1 MLEVVELI
9 LNFSD
14 WSLIIVA
21 GGQLNTFDGARL
33 DCRLAEA
40 NKILNLVRNPKIGF
54 FNRDGLSPLKIRAK
68 NRVITVAGVAVVNGE
83 VLLFKN
89 GWLS

>member
-1 MLEVVELI
+1 
-9 LNFSD
+9 
-14 WSLIIVA
+14 
-21 GGQLNTFDGARL
+21 
-33 DCRLAEA
+33 
-40 NKILNLVRNPKIGF
+40 VRNPKIGF